1 MFIVFLRFSKEKG
14 RASELM
20 AAHNEWLARGMA
32 EGVFLLVGS
41 LLPNAGGVLVAH
53 QTTRA
58 DLEDRVRDDPFVAND
73 VVSFEL
79 LEVSCKKADPRLAF
93 LLG

>member
-1 MFIVFLRFSKEKG
+1 
-14 RASELM
+14 
-20 AAHNEWLARGMA
+20 
-32 EGVFLLVGS
+32 
-41 LLPNAGGVLVAH
+41 VLVAH
-53 QTTRA
+53 DTTRA